1 MNTQT
6 SLTDTWRK
14 RLACFSEEAAR
25 SFPFFMLSPV
35 GVIPKHNRPDKW
47 RLIVDLSSPNG
58 VSVNDGLNR
67 AQCSIKY
74 TSIDDAVAILRNLGR
89 GALMA
94 KLDLKDAYRIV
105 PIHPK
110 GRPLLG
116 MRWRDSIYIDCALPF
131 GLRSAPKI
139 FSALADGLM
148 WIIHSKGHELSLHYL
163 DDFLLLGPP
172 GSPACAAA
180 LHTTRQLCEDLGI
193 PIAEE
198 KTEGPTT
205 TLTFLGITIDS
216 HAQQLRLPQEKLQE
230 LLQRINHW
238 MGNRRSQGTGR
249 RPRRSG
255 TKRDLLSLIGLLNH
269 AATVVRPGRTF
280 LRSLIDASTKVTCLD
295 HHVSLPACARADLA
309 WWHTYLQSWNGTSLL
324 SAAVPTH
331 FIYSDASGS
340 WGCGARE
347 GSSWF
352 RLAWPAAYTHCSK
365 RACPHSSCNSTLGT
379 QMARQQ
385 NLRQQ
390 MARQQNLLLL

>member
-1 MNTQT
+1 MASCGSSTLRAT
-6 SLTDTWRK
+6 SYL
-14 RLACFSEEAAR
+14 
-25 SFPFFMLSPV
+25 
-35 GVIPKHNRPDKW
+35 
-47 RLIVDLSSPNG
+47 
-58 VSVNDGLNR
+58 
-67 AQCSIKY
+67 Y
-74 TSIDDAVAILRNLGR
+74 TIW
-89 GALMA
+89 M
-94 KLDLKDAYRIV
+94 
-105 PIHPK
+105 
-110 GRPLLG
+110 
-116 MRWRDSIYIDCALPF
+116 
-131 GLRSAPKI
+131 I
-139 FSALADGLM
+139 FSS
-148 WIIHSKGHELSLHYL
+148 W
-163 DDFLLLGPP
+163 